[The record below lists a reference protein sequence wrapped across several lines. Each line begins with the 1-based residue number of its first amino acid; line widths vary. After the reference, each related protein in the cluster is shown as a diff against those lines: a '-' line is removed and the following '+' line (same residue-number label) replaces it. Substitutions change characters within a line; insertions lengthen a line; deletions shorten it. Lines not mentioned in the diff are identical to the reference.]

1 MALIRTSKR
10 GPSGAIEHGT
20 YTAAKTMTLNGSFSH
35 IEIQLNCNGAV
46 TVDGTTVNL
55 STLGQ
60 AHSIFGL
67 FNGSIDG
74 TFNNPT
80 ITLGT
85 VSNVDTMG
93 YVISAY

>member
-1 MALIRTSKR
+1 MALIRSAKR
-10 GPSGAIEHGT
+10 GASGAIEHGT
-20 YTAAKTMTLNGSFSH
+20 YTSAKTMTLNGSFTH

-46 TVDGTTVNL
+46 TVDGTSVSL
-55 STLGQ
+55 SALGQ
-60 AHSIFGL
+60 AHTVFGL

-80 ITLGT
+80 ITLGK